1 MEVDLMQVNYL
12 SSVNFN
18 GCSTSQ
24 FYNQKKM
31 LDDDLLICTVDGESK
46 NIEYKTLRDQI
57 FNDIHNTILSVKSMA
72 YRDKTSY
79 ALSSHN
85 HGYLYNK
92 LEITKDQ
99 DVGNIE
105 LFRLENS
112 YAAKSKQINN
122 ISATQI
128 YSEKPKEPKPGT
140 VKFVYG
146 NKKVKSFPVDNQF
159 DGWVYA
165 DGSKTEYTLSDLNL
179 SKEQFV
185 KLPSYQVMGNND
197 SSNPKII
204 VPTLSSF
211 FKVSK
216 SGVTSITQKEYQIGL
231 PNHLHELDDN
241 FRINMKIKS
250 SSDTFLKTYPREKDS
265 SKLPHEGH
273 GNVVT
278 SISAKYT
285 VDISSINIPE
295 FKSDPKGEDKEPK
308 PPHCKLLVMV
318 YIGGRTKPYTI

>member
-1 MEVDLMQVNYL
+1 MQINYL

-72 YRDKTSY
+72 YRDKSSY

-85 HGYLYNK
+85 HSYLYNK

-99 DVGNIE
+99 GKGNVE

-112 YAAKSKQINN
+112 YESKIKQTNN

-146 NKKVKSFPVDNQF
+146 NKKFKSFPIGNQF

-165 DGSKTEYTLSDLNL
+165 DGSKTEYTPFDLNL
-179 SKEQFV
+179 QKDQFV
-185 KLPSYQVMGNND
+185 KLPSYQVMGNNN

-204 VPTLSSF
+204 VPTLTSF

-216 SGVTSITQKEYQIGL
+216 SGVTGITENEYQIGL
-231 PNHLHELDDN
+231 PNHSHNLTDT
-241 FRINMKIKS
+241 FRINMKIKES
-250 SSDTFLKTYPREKDS
+250 PDTFIITYLGSGEK
-265 SKLPHEGH
+265 PHEGT
-273 GNVVT
+273 GEYVRVPARY
-278 SISAKYT
+278 SI
-285 VDISSINIPE
+285 DISQINIPE
-295 FKSDPKGEDKEPK
+295 FRSDPTGENKEPK